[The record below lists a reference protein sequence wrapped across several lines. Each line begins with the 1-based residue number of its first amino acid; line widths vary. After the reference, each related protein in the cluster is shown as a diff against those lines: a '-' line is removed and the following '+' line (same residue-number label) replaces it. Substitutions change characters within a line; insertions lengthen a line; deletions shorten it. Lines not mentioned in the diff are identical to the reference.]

1 MFSGLTANGG
11 VSRSSV
17 GDPFSSRFTSNR
29 SRLGYHFLTIPTR
42 PFSSGLDRRP
52 FSRTSQPTWTQ
63 HSSPAGSTMD
73 RDSTFSITSGSSGG
87 SVQIAGRSIG
97 PRGFSGISIS
107 GANWRFVSLSIAS
120 SNTESPRARR
130 LNTRSAASL
139 GPTPI
144 GTSSSA
150 SASTMAITAS
160 MPSRACSKLTMPSWT
175 IASQHCR
182 TARMIQVELT
192 IRASRPPSA
201 SRSVHHSRIARSLTC
216 FREEPEREY

>member
-1 MFSGLTANGG
+1 M
-11 VSRSSV
+11 
-17 GDPFSSRFTSNR
+17 
-29 SRLGYHFLTIPTR
+29 TIPTR

-63 HSSPAGSTMD
+63 HSSPVGSTMD
-73 RDSTFSITSGSSGG
+73 RDSTFSMTSGSSGG

-130 LNTRSAASL
+130 LNTRSAASF

-150 SASTMAITAS
+150 SSSTMAITAS

-175 IASQHCR
+175 IACVAAPYRR
-182 TARMIQVELT
+182 TDTGRMVQVELT

-201 SRSVHHSRIARSLTC
+201 SRSVLFSLGDARTLTC
-216 FREEPEREY
+216 FRAKK